1 MGCQHKDGFEFRRI
15 LPRALAIMGD
25 AVKQDKLRDS
35 IADVL
40 SAATSATLG
49 QASADGGSR
58 TQAESTESTQAKIE
72 SLLEQ
77 ILSGDQH
84 SAQQNVTRLRTCSK
98 YFQSASIPNIINTTS
113 AWMDPIE
120 YCVNRLFHRSALLFQ
135 FERELKPSIRRKH
148 EQEFLLYV

>member
-1 MGCQHKDGFEFRRI
+1 M
-15 LPRALAIMGD
+15 PRTLAIMGD
-25 AVKQDKLRDS
+25 AAKQDKLRDS

-40 SAATSATLG
+40 SAATSANLG

-58 TQAESTESTQAKIE
+58 TQAESTESTQATID

-98 YFQSASIPNIINTTS
+98 YFQSTNIPNIINTTS

-120 YCVNRLFHRSALLFQ
+120 YCVNHLFHRSALRFQ
-135 FERELKPSIRRKH
+135 LSCELTPSIRRKH
-148 EQEFLLYV
+148 EQEFLLYA

>member
-1 MGCQHKDGFEFRRI
+1 M
-15 LPRALAIMGD
+15 PRALAIMGD

>member
-1 MGCQHKDGFEFRRI
+1 
-15 LPRALAIMGD
+15 MGD